1 MESVFEKG
9 GSSAAIGRAVTI
21 VDASIEDCAAWEN
34 AKMTRERMKGHYDFG
49 GLDRKVVKLT
59 NHSELFYFVIDLGVK
74 TIAPREWL
82 IKSVWKM
89 VDEDTMIVCYEDAKD
104 DRFPPWR
111 WEGLLEGKRHHIFE
125 VRATS

>member
-1 MESVFEKG
+1 MSQSPDIFVTMKSVFEKG

-82 IKSVWKM
+82 TKVVWKM
-89 VDEDTMIVCYEDAKD
+89 VDLHCETA
-104 DRFPPWR
+104 RQ
-111 WEGLLEGKRHHIFE
+111 LLNLL
-125 VRATS
+125 